1 MATLRFT
8 VLPARKTSKGTF
20 FIYLTIPQKGCQIH
34 IYRILID
41 DLYQFDKGNVVCRKD
56 AKLMN
61 QRLAYVLSEYREKLN
76 EIGDLDRYTC
86 SQKKY

>member
-1 MATLRFT
+1 MPIHTKNL
-8 VLPARKTSKGTF
+8 
-20 FIYLTIPQKGCQIH
+20 LT
-34 IYRILID
+34 R
-41 DLYQFDKGNVVCRKD
+41 NVVCRKD